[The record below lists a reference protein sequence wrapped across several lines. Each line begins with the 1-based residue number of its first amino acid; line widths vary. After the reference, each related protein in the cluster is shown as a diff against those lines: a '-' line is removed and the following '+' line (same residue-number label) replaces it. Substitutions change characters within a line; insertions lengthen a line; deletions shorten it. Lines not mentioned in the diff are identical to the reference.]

1 MGVCDPSTGNQGN
14 KGGIMPKQNA
24 KKTKATGGNA
34 SKQSLRD
41 LEVRKTDA
49 AKGGLG
55 NTSRFDPYRSYRFR
69 PS

>member
-1 MGVCDPSTGNQGN
+1 MGVCDPSTGDQGN
-14 KGGIMPKQNA
+14 NGGIMPKQSA
-24 KKTKATGGNA
+24 KKAKRTGAKA

-55 NTSRFDPYRSYRFR
+55 NTSRFDPYRNYRFR